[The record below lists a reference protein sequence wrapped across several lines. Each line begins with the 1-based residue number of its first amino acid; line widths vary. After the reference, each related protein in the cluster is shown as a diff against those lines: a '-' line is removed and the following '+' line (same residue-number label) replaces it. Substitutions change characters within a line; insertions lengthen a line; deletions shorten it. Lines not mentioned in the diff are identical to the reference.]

1 VGIDVAFAK
10 RKRLPV
16 CICVWH
22 NGRLIPL
29 STRQA
34 NLPEIPRGSGNRATI
49 DPFIVTAFV
58 SEVAKYLRA
67 LEGQFRLRI
76 RRIAIDAPSAPKENH
91 QERRQAEQALDCK
104 GISCFTTPS
113 VSSFE
118 EIRGQVAEYLKNGGA
133 EARMPRA
140 NQLWMLVG
148 FELFKC
154 LREEWEC
161 LEVYPQATMHALGAA
176 SVHKRKNGGVRGQ
189 LHALAQYTGWPDASD
204 DLSSCRLREF
214 VQAPFHDAVDA
225 YACAWIAALAPQDRT
240 PLGHPPHDVIWVP
253 NGALAKFASPRQMP

>member
-1 VGIDVAFAK
+1 MEAFVGIDVAFAK
-10 RKRLPV
+10 RKRIPI

-34 NLPEIPRGSGNRATI
+34 GLPEIPRGSGNRGTI
-49 DPFIVTAFV
+49 DPFIVTSFA
-58 SEVAKYLRA
+58 SEVANYLRA
-67 LEGQFRLRI
+67 LERQLRVKI
-76 RRIAIDAPSAPKENH
+76 RRIAIDAPSTPKQNH

-113 VSSFE
+113 ASSFE

-154 LREEWEC
+154 LRDEWEC
-161 LEVYPQATMHALGAA
+161 LEVYPQATMHALGALQFT
-176 SVHKRKNGGVRGQ
+176 NGSTRAFGRNC
-189 LHALAQYTGWPDASD
+189 APW
-204 DLSSCRLREF
+204 LS
-214 VQAPFHDAVDA
+214 
-225 YACAWIAALAPQDRT
+225 T
-240 PLGHPPHDVIWVP
+240 PVGLMH
-253 NGALAKFASPRQMP
+253 QMTYLLPG